1 MACVYVSISLKLWK
15 VVGNFT
21 TLIIL
26 QMIMKQAIQVVLIIL
41 IGIDVCYCVH
51 VVCEETRVVKGNLSV
66 WLGDHIII

>member
-15 VVGNFT
+15 VVGNFK

-41 IGIDVCYCVH
+41 ISTDVCHSVH
-51 VVCEETRVVKGNLSV
+51 LVCKETRVLKGNLSV
-66 WLGDHIII
+66 WLGDHMII